1 MLPEITLK
9 NVSRDNVNRI
19 AWWLEDKELSSRW
32 FGHYGCGDPIHRGY
46 DPRHMLEATEAEWER
61 VFADSH
67 RLIFSIYDDR
77 GEHVGECQAIL
88 DGQGG
93 AELAL
98 LIGRRDLWHR
108 GYGTS
113 AVITL
118 MDKVFGAFDLDKV
131 WVNVPEESV
140 PALGLFEKLEFKR
153 ESTRELC
160 KRADGTALCV
170 AIMNAMSY
178 HARWSRES
186 SREASV
192 PVVTI
197 AGLPGSGSESI
208 GANVARMTGTRFVD
222 EEISYSLC
230 QRLGCSPGELASLEA
245 SYRSFWGRFLNSI
258 TVPMEWSAAY
268 DSGYYL
274 FRSVPGLDDEAPEG
288 HVTKKQYSHGLAA
301 VVRALSM
308 EGKVVLHGHGSHLF
322 VPPQVATLKVFVSAS
337 PVVRS
342 QRIAAEQE
350 LAPEEAQRVLKQA
363 DRDTVSTCKDLLGF
377 DMADLQ
383 QYDLTLNMDTM
394 SLEAATRIVVGAVRA
409 AVPPLAPRPDA
420 QPSAAMQTA

>member
-1 MLPEITLK
+1 M
-9 NVSRDNVNRI
+9 NV
-19 AWWLEDKELSSRW
+19 L
-32 FGHYGCGDPIHRGY
+32 
-46 DPRHMLEATEAEWER
+46 
-61 VFADSH
+61 
-67 RLIFSIYDDR
+67 
-77 GEHVGECQAIL
+77 
-88 DGQGG
+88 
-93 AELAL
+93 
-98 LIGRRDLWHR
+98 
-108 GYGTS
+108 
-113 AVITL
+113 
-118 MDKVFGAFDLDKV
+118 
-131 WVNVPEESV
+131 EESV
-140 PALGLFEKLEFKR
+140 PALGLFEKLGFKR

-160 KRADGTALCV
+160 KRADGTALRV

-222 EEISYSLC
+222 EEISDSLC
-230 QRLGCSPGELASLEA
+230 QRPGCSPGELASLEA

-322 VPPQVATLKVFVSAS
+322 VPPQVATL
-337 PVVRS
+337 
-342 QRIAAEQE
+342 
-350 LAPEEAQRVLKQA
+350 
-363 DRDTVSTCKDLLGF
+363 
-377 DMADLQ
+377 
-383 QYDLTLNMDTM
+383 
-394 SLEAATRIVVGAVRA
+394 
-409 AVPPLAPRPDA
+409 
-420 QPSAAMQTA
+420 

>member
-1 MLPEITLK
+1 
-9 NVSRDNVNRI
+9 
-19 AWWLEDKELSSRW
+19 
-32 FGHYGCGDPIHRGY
+32 
-46 DPRHMLEATEAEWER
+46 
-61 VFADSH
+61 
-67 RLIFSIYDDR
+67 
-77 GEHVGECQAIL
+77 
-88 DGQGG
+88 
-93 AELAL
+93 
-98 LIGRRDLWHR
+98 
-108 GYGTS
+108 
-113 AVITL
+113 
-118 MDKVFGAFDLDKV
+118 
-131 WVNVPEESV
+131 
-140 PALGLFEKLEFKR
+140 
-153 ESTRELC
+153 
-160 KRADGTALCV
+160 
-170 AIMNAMSY
+170 
-178 HARWSRES
+178 
-186 SREASV
+186 
-192 PVVTI
+192 
-197 AGLPGSGSESI
+197 
-208 GANVARMTGTRFVD
+208 
-222 EEISYSLC
+222 
-230 QRLGCSPGELASLEA
+230 
-245 SYRSFWGRFLNSI
+245 
-258 TVPMEWSAAY
+258 MEWSAAY

-337 PVVRS
+337 PAVRS

-409 AVPPLAPRPDA
+409 AVPPLAPRSDA